1 MIRFYIT
8 GTEVNL
14 RVLLLWHINPV
25 SQFCICNH
33 RIKYCELIRCYEIG
47 GGARSDKLVKCGLL

>member
-47 GGARSDKLVKCGLL
+47 GGARSDKLVK